1 MKMVSNY
8 GSNWKRTNVQL
19 VSLACGL
26 ALATVAIVGGNEIL
40 RDKDSA
46 VIIPPAALQPQ
57 FATASD
63 ADYASLGLAYLRSAQ
78 VTPESLVGPAEALG
92 IGQPGE
98 GTKSVEAT
106 LFDPHFAVLEELLM
120 GPSERSQSVEATLI
134 DPTDFGS
141 LGIEFQLAQQGK
153 TTESVHAAE
162 AYAAFRPET
171 SAVPQPQFGTAADA
185 VYAAQ
190 SLGSQQ
196 AAVSLGDALGIG
208 QPGEGTQS
216 VAATFIDPTDFASS
230 FANHSAAQQF
240 GTAADAAYATES
252 WQARASEAPLFG
264 TMVDA
269 VYVMEGEIQLP

>member
-1 MKMVSNY
+1 MKMVSN
-8 GSNWKRTNVQL
+8 SNWNRTNVQM

-26 ALATVAIVGGNEIL
+26 ALAAVAIVGGNEVL

-46 VIIPPAALQPQ
+46 VIISPAALQPQ

-78 VTPESLVGPAEALG
+78 VTSESLVGPAEALG

-98 GTKSVEAT
+98 GTKSVE
-106 LFDPHFAVLEELLM
+106 
-120 GPSERSQSVEATLI
+120 
-134 DPTDFGS
+134 
-141 LGIEFQLAQQGK
+141 
-153 TTESVHAAE
+153 
-162 AYAAFRPET
+162 
-171 SAVPQPQFGTAADA
+171 
-185 VYAAQ
+185 
-190 SLGSQQ
+190 
-196 AAVSLGDALGIG
+196 
-208 QPGEGTQS
+208 
-216 VAATFIDPTDFASS
+216 ATFIDPTDFASS

>member
-1 MKMVSNY
+1 MKMVSHNT
-8 GSNWKRTNVQL
+8 WKRTNVQL

-40 RDKDSA
+40 RDNDSV
-46 VIIPPAALQPQ
+46 VIISPAAL
-57 FATASD
+57 
-63 ADYASLGLAYLRSAQ
+63 
-78 VTPESLVGPAEALG
+78 
-92 IGQPGE
+92 
-98 GTKSVEAT
+98 
-106 LFDPHFAVLEELLM
+106 
-120 GPSERSQSVEATLI
+120 
-134 DPTDFGS
+134 
-141 LGIEFQLAQQGK
+141 
-153 TTESVHAAE
+153 
-162 AYAAFRPET
+162 
-171 SAVPQPQFGTAADA
+171 QPQFGTAADA
-185 VYAAQ
+185 VYAAE

-230 FANHSAAQQF
+230 FANHRAAQQF
-240 GTAADAAYATES
+240 GTSADAVYAMES